1 MGLIPTLY
9 LPHRRSDIVSAPRLR
24 KVATRREFDSV
35 LDDYC
40 TQGYETLSLGEN
52 SALLRKKTWG
62 SGSGHVLC
70 ALFTIWFTAGTTSA
84 PCSSRSR
91 CAGWKLDTPIARTL
105 PSR

>member
-70 ALFTIWFTAGTTSA
+70 ALFTIWFTAGIGNLVYALLAHYTA
-84 PCSSRSR
+84 EQVLLKIDENR
-91 CAGWKLDTPIARTL
+91 A
-105 PSR
+105 